1 MAISVSFCLLRR
13 CVHGVASMPFG
24 IKPRGDVGVE
34 RYARTMQW
42 SDLITEQPELGKLAQ
57 RALIAPGVLLIGTIR
72 GDGTVR
78 ISGVEPLI
86 MDGWLWL
93 SMLPDSMKARDLYR
107 DPRLV
112 VNSIITSPEPG
123 AEIKL
128 RSIAHAESAPA
139 VQERYATTV
148 ASQLGWQPIAGRF
161 ALFAV
166 SIEDVTYIGYDED
179 TGGQHVARWP
189 AGIEYIRPATTPTS
203 LGPPQSV
210 RRLLTTA

>member
-1 MAISVSFCLLRR
+1 
-13 CVHGVASMPFG
+13 
-24 IKPRGDVGVE
+24 
-34 RYARTMQW
+34 
-42 SDLITEQPELGKLAQ
+42 
-57 RALIAPGVLLIGTIR
+57 
-72 GDGTVR
+72 
-78 ISGVEPLI
+78 
-86 MDGWLWL
+86 
-93 SMLPDSMKARDLYR
+93 
-107 DPRLV
+107 LV